1 MLAMFALGYLFGIG
15 TLAAS
20 SSIRRALTSRQQRD
34 QAFEQRAERIGL
46 VGHE

>member
-1 MLAMFALGYLFGIG
+1 MIAMFALGYLFGIG

-20 SSIRRALTSRQQRD
+20 SSIRRALTSRQKRE
-34 QAFEQRAERIGL
+34 QAFQEHAKRLGL